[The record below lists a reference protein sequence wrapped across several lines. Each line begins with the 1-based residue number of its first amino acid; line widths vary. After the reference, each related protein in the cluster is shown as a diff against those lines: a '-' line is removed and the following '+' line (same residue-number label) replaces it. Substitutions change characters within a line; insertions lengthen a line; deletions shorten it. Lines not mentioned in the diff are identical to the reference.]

1 MIYLILSA
9 ILALSLTLLLVKRI
23 ETRTRLEMIHVPL
36 LLGFTGITWLVP
48 LYVLARLS
56 AI

>member
-9 ILALSLTLLLVKRI
+9 ILAFSLTLLLVKHI
-23 ETRTRLEMIHVPL
+23 ETRARLEMIHVPL
-36 LLGFTGITWLVP
+36 LLVFTGITWLVP

-56 AI
+56 VI